1 MKNLVFLVAFLPC
14 FIGAQ
19 SVYRFNNYTI
29 NNGLSQSTVN
39 TILQDDNSALWIGTQ
54 DGLNRFD
61 GDKFEIF
68 NSDEEEG
75 INNPFITS
83 SAKTQDG
90 TLWFGTHN
98 GLTEYNPN
106 KEKFQTYTP
115 SNKKNLDISS
125 ISIGEGDDLWIATL
139 NQGLFRFDRDKNS
152 FELLNWG
159 NSALEISSATY
170 VENSLIIH
178 SGTDELFIYN
188 FSSKTLKKVRTD
200 VLGFDDFT
208 ILNITIASDSNIY
221 VGSNVGVFQL
231 DLKANC
237 LLREFQNYPELQNI
251 QVKNICLSQGQWF
264 FASIGNGLYT
274 IDEGGELINS
284 TQDMFQKS
292 ALMYN
297 DLNVLFEDKNKKL
310 WIGSERGISSFDPKY
325 SGFIG
330 VGPGANLKKSLP
342 SSNVWTFTE
351 DSSGNYL
358 FVGTDLG
365 MSRLNRK
372 TGLFTHFNRRNQN
385 AESATKE
392 AKFNVMS
399 SYSIDSN
406 TVLVGF
412 EDGLFKLEI
421 KEDQTFGYT
430 RLNYVNPIILPKYNR
445 LYGIESLDAD
455 NYLLATKGAVFLYN
469 IITGVSK
476 RFEHNINRPEES
488 LSPGTCRVIY
498 KDRKSRIWFATS
510 SGGINILV
518 KNDQGNYTIQPHPIN
533 DNIRKVTK
541 DYATALCDDDKGN
554 LYLGTYGSG
563 MLYVDFNSGEIK
575 KIDKKGG
582 LPNNII
588 YGILNDGRRIWISTN
603 KGIASY
609 NPLNADVKSYLE
621 VNGLVSN
628 EFNSN
633 AFFNSSNGELFF
645 GSIYGYNVF
654 RPDEL
659 NIENTEQEV
668 IITKFK
674 LNKEWLKPGQEGSPL
689 KQPISKT
696 SFIELPYTDRSFTIR
711 FQTSDLSN
719 PELTQFRYELI
730 GSLYNERFIEKN
742 REITFNSLSP
752 GDYQLKIYAKLGEG
766 SWSEKPKVLE
776 ISILPPY
783 WGTWWFWTIAALIVS
798 VLAFLFFKRRIES
811 ERREQ
816 VKLELKVSERT
827 REISNQKSRIEE
839 QSKLLETE
847 KNNVVRQ
854 QELLQIEKDNAERWL
869 ANALPEEVVRE
880 LKVNGKVEA
889 NAFDKVTVMFTDVV
903 GFTNISRRMRPS
915 RLVKRLDILFRRFD
929 ELIQNNDLEK
939 IKTIGDAYM
948 CAGGIPIDNSIN
960 PMNACIAALQIQDY
974 MSKLKF
980 DAIANHSDYWE
991 IRLGIHTGPVV
1002 AGIIGDLKLAY
1013 DVWGPTVNQAQ
1024 QMEKFGAPGDVTI
1037 SGTTFTFIEPYFECI
1052 PKGKVKI
1059 KGGIEVDT
1067 YAVLKIKPELSE
1079 KGEGLFPND
1088 KFSEIVQLH
1097 HFSSIKYYK
1106 TEHFVLDYLKAGLSD
1121 KLLYHSVHHSI
1132 DVVQAVERI
1141 ALSEGVTDE
1150 GLFLLKTAAI
1160 LHDAGFVKQYENN
1173 ESIGATMAS
1182 EWLPKYGYTEQHI
1195 KTIVELI
1202 HVTEIPHK
1210 PINKLQEIICDADLD
1225 YLGRDDFEEISNR
1238 LRLELRGMGK
1248 IDSDR
1253 TWDKIQVDFLKKHKF
1268 FTKTSIAA
1276 RRKKKKENLKVVMKR
1291 LDKNEY
1297 KD

>member
-1 MKNLVFLVAFLPC
+1 MKKLIFFIALLPF

-29 NNGLSQSTVN
+29 NNGLSQSSVN
-39 TILQDDNSALWIGTQ
+39 TIVQDDNSALWIGTQ

-61 GDKFEIF
+61 GVKFEIF

-83 SAKTQDG
+83 SAKTKDG
-90 TLWFGTHN
+90 KLWFGTHN
-98 GLTEYNPN
+98 GLTEYSPN
-106 KEKFQTYTP
+106 TERFQTYTP
-115 SNKKNLDISS
+115 NNKKNIDISS
-125 ISIGEGDDLWIATL
+125 ISIGEGNDLWIATL
-139 NQGLFRFDRDKNS
+139 NQGIFRFDRDKKQ
-152 FELLNWG
+152 FKLFNWG
-159 NSALEISSATY
+159 NSASDISSATY
-170 VENSLIIH
+170 VGNSLIIRTGAH
-178 SGTDELFIYN
+178 ELFIYDFN
-188 FSSKTLKKVRTD
+188 SNSLKKVRTD
-200 VLGFDDFT
+200 VLGFEDFS
-208 ILNITIASDSNIY
+208 ILNISLVSDSNIY

-231 DLKANC
+231 DIKSNC
-237 LLREFQNYPELQNI
+237 LLREFQDYPELQNI
-251 QVKNICLSQGQWF
+251 QVMNICLSQGQWF
-264 FASIGNGLYT
+264 FATTGNGLYT
-274 IDEGGELINS
+274 IDERGDLINS

-310 WIGSERGISSFDPKY
+310 WIGSQRGISSFDPKY

-330 VGPGANLKKSLP
+330 VGPGANPKKSLP
-342 SSNVWTFTE
+342 SPNVWTFTE
-351 DSSGNYL
+351 DKSGNYL

-365 MSRLNRK
+365 MSRLDRK
-372 TGLFTHFNRRNQN
+372 TGLFKHLNRWKKNVVRG
-385 AESATKE
+385 TKE
-392 AKFNVMS
+392 ASFNVLS
-399 SYSIDSN
+399 SYAVDSN

-421 KEDQTFGYT
+421 NEDNSFGYT
-430 RLNYVNPIILPKYNR
+430 RLNYVNPIILSKYNR
-445 LYGIESLDAD
+445 LYGIESLDSE

-469 IITGVSK
+469 IRTGNSK
-476 RFEHNINRPEES
+476 RFEHNVNRPKES

-498 KDRKSRIWFATS
+498 KDRKGRMWFATS
-510 SGGINILV
+510 SGGINLLV
-518 KNDQGNYTIQPHPIN
+518 KNETGNYMIQPHPIN
-533 DNIRKVTK
+533 DAIRHVTK
-541 DYATALCDDDKGN
+541 DYATALCDDEKGN

-563 MLYVDFNSGEIK
+563 MLYVDFVSGEIK
-575 KIDKKGG
+575 KIDKNAG

-588 YGILNDGRRIWISTN
+588 YGILNDGKRIWISTN

-609 NPLNADVKSYLE
+609 NPSNMDVKSYLE
-621 VNGLVSN
+621 VHGLVSN

-654 RPDEL
+654 RPNEL
-659 NIENTEQEV
+659 NIANTEQEV

-674 LNKEWLKPGQEGSPL
+674 LNGGWLKPGQEGSPL
-689 KQPISKT
+689 KQPIAKT

-719 PELTQFRYELI
+719 PQLTQFKFELI
-730 GSLYNERFIEKN
+730 GSVYSERFIEKN

-766 SWSEKPKVLE
+766 SWSKKPKVLE

-783 WGTWWFWTIAALIVS
+783 WGTWWFWTIVALIIS

-816 VKLELKVSERT
+816 VKLEIKVTERT

-839 QSKLLETE
+839 QSKLLEAE
-847 KNNVVRQ
+847 KNNVVLQ
-854 QELLQIEKDNAERWL
+854 QELLQVEKDNAERWL

-903 GFTNISRRMRPS
+903 GFTNISRKMRPS
-915 RLVKRLDILFRRFD
+915 RLVKRLDVLFKRYD

-948 CAGGIPIDNSIN
+948 CAGGIPIENSIN

-991 IRLGIHTGPVV
+991 IRLGIHTGPVI

-1024 QMEKFGAPGDVTI
+1024 QMEKFGAPGEVTV
-1037 SGTTFTFIEPYFECI
+1037 SGTTFTFIEPYFECV
-1052 PKGKVKI
+1052 PKGKVNI
-1059 KGGIEVDT
+1059 KGGIEVDM
-1067 YAVLKIKPELSE
+1067 YSVLKIKPELSE
-1079 KGEGLFPND
+1079 KGEGLFPNN
-1088 KFSEIVQLH
+1088 KFSEIVELH

-1121 KLLYHSVHHSI
+1121 KLLYHSVNHSI

-1173 ESIGATMAS
+1173 ESIGAEMAA

-1225 YLGRDDFEEISNR
+1225 YLGRDDFEQISNR

-1253 TWDKIQVDFLKKHKF
+1253 AWDKIQVDFLKKHKF
-1268 FTKTSIAA
+1268 FTKTSISA
-1276 RRKKKKENLKVVMKR
+1276 RRKKKKENLKVVIKR
-1291 LDKNEY
+1291 LDKDAYE
-1297 KD
+1297 D

>member
-1 MKNLVFLVAFLPC
+1 VKKLVFLIIFVPC
-14 FIGAQ
+14 FAWAQ

-83 SAKTQDG
+83 SVKTKDG
-90 TLWFGTHN
+90 KLWFGTHN
-98 GLTEYNPN
+98 GLTAYSPI
-106 KEKFQTYTP
+106 KEEFHTYTP

-125 ISIGEGDDLWIATL
+125 ISIGKGDDLWIATL
-139 NQGLFRFDRDKNS
+139 NQGVFRFDRSKNN
-152 FELLNWG
+152 FEPLTWG
-159 NSALEISSATY
+159 NSTPEIRSATY
-170 VENSLIIH
+170 VENSLIILTD
-178 SGTDELFIYN
+178 TDELFIYT

-208 ILNITIASDSNIY
+208 ILNISIASDSNIY

-231 DLKANC
+231 DLKSNC
-237 LLREFQNYPELQNI
+237 LLREFQNYPELQNV
-251 QVKNICLSQGQWF
+251 QVTSICLSQGQWF
-264 FASIGNGLYT
+264 FASMGNGLYT

-284 TQDMFQKS
+284 TQDKFQKS

-351 DSSGNYL
+351 DKSADYL

-365 MSRLNRK
+365 ISRLNRK
-372 TGLFTHFNRRNQN
+372 TGLFTHFNRWNQN
-385 AESATKE
+385 SDGPKE

-406 TVLVGF
+406 IVLVGF
-412 EDGLFKLEI
+412 EDGFFKLEI
-421 KEDQTFGYT
+421 NEDKTFEYT
-430 RLNYVNPIILPKYNR
+430 RLNYVNPIILSKYNR
-445 LYGIESLDAD
+445 LYGIESLDEE

-469 IITGVSK
+469 IKTGNST
-476 RFEHNINRPEES
+476 RFEHNMNRPEES
-488 LSPGTCRVIY
+488 LSPGICRVLY
-498 KDRKSRIWFATS
+498 KDRKGRVWFATS
-510 SGGINILV
+510 AGGLNILA
-518 KNDQGNYTIQPHPIN
+518 KNESGNYIIQPHPIN
-533 DNIRKVTK
+533 ANIRTVTK
-541 DYATALCDDDKGN
+541 DYATTLCDDDKGN

-563 MLYVDFNSGEIK
+563 MLYVDFTSGEIK
-575 KIDKKGG
+575 KIDKKAG

-588 YGILNDGRRIWISTN
+588 YGILNDGQRIWISTN

-654 RPDEL
+654 KPDEL
-659 NIENTEQEV
+659 NVENTEQEV

-674 LNKEWLKPGQEGSPL
+674 LNKDWLKPGQEGSPL
-689 KQPISKT
+689 KKPIAKT

-719 PELTQFRYELI
+719 PELTHFKYELI
-730 GSLYNERFIEKN
+730 GSGSSESFIEKN

-752 GDYQLKIYAKLGEG
+752 GKYQLKIYAKLGEG
-766 SWSEKPKVLE
+766 SWSKNPKVLE

-783 WGTWWFWTIAALIVS
+783 WGTWWFWTIAALIIS

-816 VKLELKVSERT
+816 VKLEIKVSERT
-827 REISNQKSRIEE
+827 REISNQKTRIEE
-839 QSKLLETE
+839 QSKLLEAE

-880 LKVNGKVEA
+880 LKVKGKVEA

-948 CAGGIPIDNSIN
+948 CAGGIPIENSIN

-1024 QMEKFGAPGDVTI
+1024 QMEKFGAPGEVTI

-1059 KGGIEVDT
+1059 KGGIEVDM
-1067 YAVLKIKPELSE
+1067 YAVVKIKPELSE
-1079 KGEGLFPND
+1079 KGKGLFPNE

-1121 KLLYHSVHHSI
+1121 KLLYHSVNHSI

-1173 ESIGATMAS
+1173 ESIGAEMAA
-1182 EWLPKYGYTEQHI
+1182 EWLPKYGYTEGHI

-1253 TWDKIQVDFLKKHKF
+1253 AWDKIQVDFLKKHKF

-1297 KD
+1297 QD

>member
-1 MKNLVFLVAFLPC
+1 MKTLVFLITLIPC

-29 NNGLSQSTVN
+29 NNGLSQSSVN
-39 TILQDDNSALWIGTQ
+39 TIIQDDNSALWIGTQ

-61 GDKFEIF
+61 GIKFEIF

-83 SAKTQDG
+83 SAKTEDG
-90 TLWFGTHN
+90 KLWFGTRN
-98 GLTEYNPN
+98 GLTEFNPST
-106 KEKFQTYTP
+106 EKFHTYMP
-115 SNKKNLDISS
+115 DNKNNLEVSS
-125 ISIGEGDDLWIATL
+125 ISIGKGNDIWITTF
-139 NQGLFRFDRDKNS
+139 NQGVFRFDRNEKHL
-152 FELLNWG
+152 ELFNWG
-159 NSALEISSATY
+159 NSASDINSATY
-170 VENSLIIH
+170 VENNLIIRTGAH
-178 SGTDELFIYN
+178 DLFIYN
-188 FSSKTLKKVRTD
+188 LTTSNLNKVKTD
-200 VLGFDDFT
+200 VLGFEDFA
-208 ILNITIASDSNIY
+208 ILNICIASDSNVH
-221 VGSNVGVFQL
+221 VGTNVGVFQL
-231 DLKANC
+231 DIKSNC
-237 LLREFQNYPELQNI
+237 LLREFQNYLELQNI
-251 QVKNICLSQGQWF
+251 RVNNVCLSQGQWF
-264 FASIGNGLYT
+264 FASAANGLYT
-274 IDEGGELINS
+274 IDEKGELINS

-297 DLNVLFEDKNKKL
+297 KLNVLFEDKNKHL
-310 WIGSERGISSFDPKY
+310 WIGSDRGISSFDPKY

-330 VGPGANLKKSLP
+330 VGPGANPKKSLP
-342 SSNVWTFTE
+342 SPNVWAFSE
-351 DSSGNYL
+351 DKSRDYL

-365 MSRLNRK
+365 ISRLDRS
-372 TGLFTHFNRRNQN
+372 TGLFLHLNRWNN
-385 AESATKE
+385 DITSDTKE
-392 AKFNVMS
+392 ARFNVLS
-399 SYSIDSN
+399 SYAIDSN

-421 KEDQTFGYT
+421 NEDQSFEYI
-430 RLNYVNPIILPKYNR
+430 RLNYVNLILLSKYNR
-445 LYGIESLDAD
+445 LYGIENLDQE

-469 IITGVSK
+469 IKTGNST
-476 RFEHNINRPEES
+476 RFEHNINLPKES
-488 LSPGTCRVIY
+488 LSSGTCRVVY
-498 KDRKSRIWFATS
+498 KDRKGRIWFATS
-510 SGGINILV
+510 SGGINMLV
-518 KNDQGNYTIQPHPIN
+518 KNDLGNYTIKPHPIN
-533 DNIRKVTK
+533 NNIRKVTN

-563 MLYVDFNSGEIK
+563 MLYVDFVSGEIK
-575 KIDKKGG
+575 KIDKNAG

-588 YGILNDGRRIWISTN
+588 YGILNDGKRIWVSTN

-609 NPLNADVKSYLE
+609 NPLNAEVKSYLE

-659 NIENTEQEV
+659 NIANIEQEV

-689 KQPISKT
+689 KKPIVQT

-711 FQTSDLSN
+711 FQTTDLSN
-719 PELTQFRYELI
+719 PDLTEFRYELI
-730 GSLYNERFIEKN
+730 GSVLSELFIGKS

-752 GDYQLKIYAKLGEG
+752 GNYQLKIYARLGKG
-766 SWSEKPKVLE
+766 PWCKNPKILE
-776 ISILPPY
+776 ISVLPPY
-783 WGTWWFWTIAALIVS
+783 WGTWWFWTIAALIIS

-816 VKLELKVSERT
+816 VKLEIKVTERT

-839 QSKLLETE
+839 QSKLLEAE
-847 KNNVVRQ
+847 KNNVLRQ

-929 ELIQNNDLEK
+929 ELIQSNDLEK

-991 IRLGIHTGPVV
+991 LRLGIHTGPVV

-1024 QMEKFGAPGDVTI
+1024 QMEKFGAPGEVTI

-1079 KGEGLFPND
+1079 RGEGLFPND

-1173 ESIGATMAS
+1173 ESIGADMAA
-1182 EWLPKYGYTEQHI
+1182 EWLPKYGYTERHI

-1248 IDSDR
+1248 IESDR
-1253 TWDKIQVDFLKKHKF
+1253 AWDKIQVDFLKKHKF
-1268 FTKTSIAA
+1268 FTKTSISA

-1297 KD
+1297 ED

>member
-1 MKNLVFLVAFLPC
+1 MKKLVFLIAFIPC
-14 FIGAQ
+14 FTDAQ

-29 NNGLSQSTVN
+29 NDGLSQSTVN
-39 TILQDDNSALWIGTQ
+39 TILQDENSALWIGTQ

-61 GDKFEIF
+61 GIKFEIF

-83 SAKTQDG
+83 SAKTNDG
-90 TLWFGTHN
+90 NLWFGTHN
-98 GLTEYNPN
+98 GLTEYDPN
-106 KEKFQTYTP
+106 KEKFQTHTP
-115 SNKKNLDISS
+115 NNKKNLDISS
-125 ISIGEGDDLWIATL
+125 ISIGERGNLWIATL
-139 NQGLFRFDRDKNS
+139 NQGVLSFDTDKKY
-152 FELLNWG
+152 FESLNWG
-159 NSALEISSATY
+159 NSAREISSATY

-178 SGTDELFIYN
+178 TTADELFIYN
-188 FSSKTLKKVRTD
+188 LSSKDLKKVRTD

-208 ILNITIASDSNIY
+208 ILNITIASDSKIY

-231 DLKANC
+231 DIKSHC

-251 QVKNICLSQGQWF
+251 QVKNVCLSQGQWF
-264 FASIGNGLYT
+264 FASAANGLYT
-274 IDEGGELINS
+274 IDERGELINS

-297 DLNVLFEDKNKKL
+297 ELNVLFEDKNKKL
-310 WIGSERGISSFDPKY
+310 WIGSDRGISSFDPKY

-330 VGPGANLKKSLP
+330 VGPGADLKKSLP

-351 DSSGNYL
+351 DNKGHYL
-358 FVGTDLG
+358 FIGTDLG
-365 MSRLNRK
+365 MSRLDRG
-372 TGLFTHFNRRNQN
+372 TGIFEHFNRWNKTN
-385 AESATKE
+385 SSGKNE
-392 AKFNVMS
+392 ASYKVLS
-399 SYSIDSN
+399 SFAIDSN
-406 TVLVGF
+406 TVLAGF

-421 KEDQTFGYT
+421 SEDKSYEYI
-430 RLNYVNPIILPKYNR
+430 RLNYVNPVILSKFNR
-445 LYGIESLDAD
+445 LYGIESLDAE
-455 NYLLATKGAVFLYN
+455 NYLLATKGAAFLYN
-469 IITGVSK
+469 IKTGNSI

-488 LSPGTCRVIY
+488 ISPGTCRVVY
-498 KDRKSRIWFATS
+498 KDRKNRIWLATS
-510 SGGINILV
+510 SGGINMLT
-518 KNDQGNYTIQPHPIN
+518 KNESGNYMIHPHPIN
-533 DNIRKVTK
+533 RQILEVTQ
-541 DYATALCDDDKGN
+541 DYAMAICDDEKGN
-554 LYLGTYGSG
+554 LYVGTSGSG
-563 MLYVDFNSGEIK
+563 MLYVNFESGEVK
-575 KIDKKGG
+575 KIDKKSGI
-582 LPNNII
+582 PNNTI
-588 YGILNDGRRIWISTN
+588 YGVLNDGKRIWISTN

-609 NPLNADVKSYLE
+609 NPLNAEVKSYLE

-659 NIENTEQEV
+659 NIENIEQEV

-674 LNKEWLKPGQEGSPL
+674 LNGGWLKPGQEGSPL
-689 KQPISKT
+689 KKPISKT
-696 SFIELPYTDRSFTIR
+696 SLIELPYTDRSFTIR
-711 FQTSDLSN
+711 FQSSDLSN
-719 PELTQFRYELI
+719 PELTQFKYELI
-730 GSLYNERFIEKN
+730 GSQSSERFIEKD

-752 GDYQLKIYAKLGEG
+752 GKYQLKIYARLGEG
-766 SWSEKPKVLE
+766 SWSKNPKSLE

-783 WGTWWFWTIAALIVS
+783 WGTWWFWTIAALIIS
-798 VLAFLFFKRRIES
+798 ILAFLFFKRRIES

-816 VKLELKVSERT
+816 IKLELKVSERT
-827 REISNQKSRIEE
+827 REISNQKTRIEE
-839 QSKLLETE
+839 QSKLLEAE

-991 IRLGIHTGPVV
+991 IRLGIHTGPVI

-1013 DVWGPTVNQAQ
+1013 DIWGPTVNQAQ
-1024 QMEKFGAPGDVTI
+1024 QMEKFGAPGEVTI

-1067 YAVLKIKPELSE
+1067 YVVLKIKPELSE

-1088 KFSEIVQLH
+1088 KFSEIVELH
-1097 HFSSIKYYK
+1097 HFSPIKYYK
-1106 TEHFVLDYLKAGLSD
+1106 TQHFVLDYLKAGLSD
-1121 KLLYHSVHHSI
+1121 KLLYHSVNHSI

-1173 ESIGATMAS
+1173 ESIGAAMAA
-1182 EWLPKYGYTEQHI
+1182 EWLPKYGYTERHI

-1202 HVTEIPHK
+1202 HVTEIPHR

-1253 TWDKIQVDFLKKHKF
+1253 AWDEIQVDFLKNHKF

-1276 RRKKKKENLKVVMKR
+1276 RRKKKKENLKVVMER
-1291 LDKNEY
+1291 LENNEY
-1297 KD
+1297 AD

>member
-1 MKNLVFLVAFLPC
+1 MKKFLFLIIVGPY
-14 FIGAQ
+14 FTWAQ

-68 NSDEEEG
+68 NSDEEDG

-83 SAKTQDG
+83 SAKTKDG
-90 TLWFGTHN
+90 KLWFGTHN
-98 GLTEYNPN
+98 GLTAYNPDT
-106 KEKFQTYTP
+106 EKFHTYLP

-125 ISIGEGDDLWIATL
+125 ISIGQGDDLWIGTI
-139 NQGLFRFDRDKNS
+139 NQGVFRFDRDKNN
-152 FELLNWG
+152 FETLSWG
-159 NSALEISSATY
+159 NSTREIKSATY
-170 VENSLIIH
+170 LENCLIILTD
-178 SGTDELFIYN
+178 TDELFIYT

-208 ILNITIASDSNIY
+208 ILNITIASDRNIY
-221 VGSNVGVFQL
+221 VGSNVGIFQL

-251 QVKNICLSQGQWF
+251 QITSICLSQGQWF
-264 FASIGNGLYT
+264 FASMGNGLYT
-274 IDEGGELINS
+274 IDEDGELINS
-284 TQDMFQKS
+284 TQDKFQKS

-310 WIGSERGISSFDPKY
+310 WIGSERGISSFDPQY

-330 VGPGANLKKSLP
+330 VGPGADPKKSLP

-351 DSSGNYL
+351 DKSANYL

-372 TGLFTHFNRRNQN
+372 TGLFTHFNRWN
-385 AESATKE
+385 EDTDGPKE
-392 AKFNVMS
+392 ARFNVLS

-406 TVLVGF
+406 IVLVGF
-412 EDGLFKLEI
+412 EDGFFKLEI
-421 KEDQTFGYT
+421 NDDATFKYT
-430 RLNYVNPIILPKYNR
+430 RLNYVNPIVLTKYNR
-445 LYGIESLDAD
+445 LYGIESLDEE

-469 IITGVSK
+469 LKTGNST
-476 RFEHNINRPEES
+476 RFEHNMNRPEAS
-488 LSPGTCRVIY
+488 LLPGVCRVLY
-498 KDRKSRIWFATS
+498 KDRKDRFWFATS
-510 SGGINILV
+510 AGGLNILT
-518 KNDQGNYTIQPHPIN
+518 KNEAGNYVIQPHPIN
-533 DNIRKVTK
+533 ANIREATK

-563 MLYVDFNSGEIK
+563 MLYVDFTSGEIK
-575 KIDKKGG
+575 KIDKSAG

-588 YGILNDGRRIWISTN
+588 YGILNDGQRIWISTN

-609 NPLNADVKSYLE
+609 NPLNTEIKSYLE

-654 RPDEL
+654 RPEEL
-659 NIENTEQEV
+659 NVEDTEQEV

-674 LNKEWLKPGQEGSPL
+674 LNKGWLRPGEEGSPL
-689 KQPISKT
+689 KKPIAKT

-719 PELTQFRYELI
+719 PELTQFKYELA
-730 GSLYNERFIEKN
+730 GSFSSQGFIEKN

-752 GDYQLKIYAKLGEG
+752 GNYKLKIYAKLGEG
-766 SWSEKPKVLE
+766 SWSKNPKVLE
-776 ISILPPY
+776 IAILPPY
-783 WGTWWFWTIAALIVS
+783 WGTWWFWTIAAFIIS

-816 VKLELKVSERT
+816 VKLEIKVSERT
-827 REISNQKSRIEE
+827 REISNQKTRIEE
-839 QSKLLETE
+839 QSKLLEAE
-847 KNNVVRQ
+847 KNNVIRQ
-854 QELLQIEKDNAERWL
+854 QELLQIEKDNTERWL

-880 LKVNGKVEA
+880 LKVKGKVEA
-889 NAFDKVTVMFTDVV
+889 NAFDRVTVMFTDVV

-948 CAGGIPIDNSIN
+948 CAGGIPIENSIN

-1024 QMEKFGAPGDVTI
+1024 QMEKFGAPGEVTI

-1059 KGGIEVDT
+1059 KGGIEVDM
-1067 YAVLKIKPELSE
+1067 YVVLKIKPELSE
-1079 KGEGLFPND
+1079 KGKGLMPNQ

-1121 KLLYHSVHHSI
+1121 KLLYHSVNHSI

-1173 ESIGATMAS
+1173 ESIGADMAA

-1202 HVTEIPHK
+1202 HVTEIPHR

-1225 YLGRDDFEEISNR
+1225 YLGRDDFEEISSS
-1238 LRLELRGMGK
+1238 LRLELKSMGK

-1253 TWDKIQVDFLKKHKF
+1253 AWDLIQVDFLKQHKY

-1276 RRKKKKENLKVVMKR
+1276 RRKKKQENLKVVMQR
-1291 LDKNEY
+1291 LDADEY
-1297 KD
+1297 QD

>member
-1 MKNLVFLVAFLPC
+1 VKKLVFLIAFIPY
-14 FIGAQ
+14 FIEAQ

-29 NNGLSQSTVN
+29 NDGLSQSTVN
-39 TILQDDNSALWIGTQ
+39 TILQDENSALWIGTQ

-61 GDKFEIF
+61 GIKFEIF
-68 NSDEEEG
+68 NSDDEEG

-83 SAKTQDG
+83 STKTNDG
-90 TLWFGTHN
+90 NLWFGTHN
-98 GLTEYNPN
+98 GLTEYDPN
-106 KEKFQTYTP
+106 KEKFQTHTP
-115 SNKKNLDISS
+115 NNKKNLDISS
-125 ISIGEGDDLWIATL
+125 ISIGERGNLWIATL
-139 NQGLFRFDRDKNS
+139 NQGVLSFDTDKKY
-152 FELLNWG
+152 FESLNWG
-159 NSALEISSATY
+159 NSAREISSATY

-178 SGTDELFIYN
+178 TTADELFIYN
-188 FSSKTLKKVRTD
+188 LSSKDLKKVRTD

-208 ILNITIASDSNIY
+208 ILNITIASDSKIY

-231 DLKANC
+231 DIKSHC

-251 QVKNICLSQGQWF
+251 QVKNVCLSQGQWF
-264 FASIGNGLYT
+264 FASAANGLYT
-274 IDEGGELINS
+274 IDERGELINS

-297 DLNVLFEDKNKKL
+297 ELNVLFEDKNKKL
-310 WIGSERGISSFDPKY
+310 WIGSDRGISSFDPKY

-330 VGPGANLKKSLP
+330 VGPGADLKKSLP

-351 DSSGNYL
+351 DNKGHYL
-358 FVGTDLG
+358 FIGTDLG
-365 MSRLNRK
+365 MSRLDRG
-372 TGLFTHFNRRNQN
+372 TGIFDHFNRWNKTN
-385 AESATKE
+385 SSGKNE
-392 AKFNVMS
+392 ASYKVLS
-399 SYSIDSN
+399 SFAIDSN
-406 TVLVGF
+406 TVLAGF

-421 KEDQTFGYT
+421 SEDKSYEYI
-430 RLNYVNPIILPKYNR
+430 RLNYVNPVILSKFNR
-445 LYGIESLDAD
+445 LYGIESLDAE
-455 NYLLATKGAVFLYN
+455 NYLLATKGAAFLYN
-469 IITGVSK
+469 IKTGNSI

-488 LSPGTCRVIY
+488 ISPGTCRVVY
-498 KDRKSRIWFATS
+498 KDRKNRIWLATS
-510 SGGINILV
+510 SGGINMLT
-518 KNDQGNYTIQPHPIN
+518 KNESGNYMIHPHPIN
-533 DNIRKVTK
+533 RQILEVTQ
-541 DYATALCDDDKGN
+541 DYAMAICDDEKGN
-554 LYLGTYGSG
+554 LYVGTSGSG
-563 MLYVDFNSGEIK
+563 MLYVNFESGEVK
-575 KIDKKGG
+575 KIDKKSGI
-582 LPNNII
+582 PNNTI
-588 YGILNDGRRIWISTN
+588 YGVLNDGKRIWISTN

-609 NPLNADVKSYLE
+609 NPLNAEVKSYLE

-659 NIENTEQEV
+659 NIENIEQEV

-674 LNKEWLKPGQEGSPL
+674 LNGGWLKPGQEGSPL
-689 KQPISKT
+689 KKPISKT
-696 SFIELPYTDRSFTIR
+696 SLIELPYTDRSFTIR
-711 FQTSDLSN
+711 FQSSDLSN
-719 PELTQFRYELI
+719 PELTQFKYELI
-730 GSLYNERFIEKN
+730 GSQSSERFIEKD

-752 GDYQLKIYAKLGEG
+752 GKYQLKIYARLGEG
-766 SWSEKPKVLE
+766 SWSKNPKSLE

-783 WGTWWFWTIAALIVS
+783 WGTWWFWTIAALIIS
-798 VLAFLFFKRRIES
+798 ILAFLFFKRRIES

-816 VKLELKVSERT
+816 IKLELKVSERT
-827 REISNQKSRIEE
+827 REISNQKTRIEE
-839 QSKLLETE
+839 QSKLLEAE

-991 IRLGIHTGPVV
+991 IRLGIHTGPVI

-1013 DVWGPTVNQAQ
+1013 DIWGPTVNQAQ
-1024 QMEKFGAPGDVTI
+1024 QMEKFGAPGEVTI

-1067 YAVLKIKPELSE
+1067 YVVLKIKPELSE

-1088 KFSEIVQLH
+1088 KFSEIVELH
-1097 HFSSIKYYK
+1097 HFSPIKYYK
-1106 TEHFVLDYLKAGLSD
+1106 TQHFVLDYLKAGLSD
-1121 KLLYHSVHHSI
+1121 KLLYHSVNHSI

-1173 ESIGATMAS
+1173 ESIGAAMAA
-1182 EWLPKYGYTEQHI
+1182 EWLPKYGYTERHI

-1202 HVTEIPHK
+1202 HVTEIPHR

-1253 TWDKIQVDFLKKHKF
+1253 AWDEIQVDFLKNHKF

-1276 RRKKKKENLKVVMKR
+1276 RRKKKKENLKVVMER
-1291 LDKNEY
+1291 LENNEY
-1297 KD
+1297 AD